1 MSARAAGLLLHPTS
15 LPGPFGV
22 GDLGPEASRFLE
34 WAQEAGATLWQV
46 LPLNPPGPGESP
58 YGGLSAFAGN
68 PLLIS
73 PERLAEEGL
82 LPAEALASAPNFSEG
97 RLDAGRARRWKTTIL
112 RQAWDRFRTDRP
124 RALVEAFEAF
134 RSSPEQSV
142 WLPDWALFAALA
154 RRHEDAGW
162 IHWPREVARREPAA
176 LEAAAR
182 ELSEEI
188 DRENFLQFLFDRQW
202 DRLRRDARGLGISL
216 VGDVPIYVSHHS
228 ADVWAN
234 RQLFALDAEGLPET
248 VAGVPPDYFS
258 RTGQLWG
265 YPLYRWDRM
274 AENGYAWWIARF
286 AAILRRVDL
295 VRVDH
300 FRGFASFWEVPA
312 SARTAIEGRWVPGPG
327 RAFFEALRQALGSLP
342 LIAEDLGLIT
352 DDVRELL
359 TATGIPGMKV
369 LQFAFS
375 EDDSPHAP
383 HRHVANEAVY
393 TGTHDND
400 TARGWFA
407 GLEAEQRQRALDYL
421 GGDGRQIEWDL
432 IRAAYQSVADRAMVP
447 LQDVLGLGSEGRM
460 NTPALA
466 GGNWC
471 WRARGADLTAERAA
485 RLRRLAELTGRGWSE
500 AQATSRHPEGRRP
513 EGSGHY
519 SP

>member
-22 GDLGPEASRFLE
+22 GDLGPEASRFIE
-34 WAQEAGATLWQV
+34 WAQAAGATLWQV

-68 PLLIS
+68 PLLVS
-73 PERLAEEGL
+73 PEALAQEGL
-82 LPAEALASAPNFSEG
+82 LPADALRSAPTFPEG
-97 RLDAGRARRWKTTIL
+97 RLDAGAARRWKEAVL
-112 RQAWDRFRTDRP
+112 RQSWERFRREKPAT
-124 RALVEAFEAF
+124 LVEAFEAF
-134 RSSPEQSV
+134 RSGGEQSA

-154 RRHEDAGW
+154 RRFEDAGW
-162 IHWPREVARREPAA
+162 IHWPPEISRRESAA
-176 LEAAAR
+176 LEEAGR
-182 ELSEEI
+182 ELSDEI
-188 DRENFLQFLFDRQW
+188 DYHAFLQFLFHRQW
-202 DRLRRDARGLGISL
+202 DRLRLEASRRGIAL

-228 ADVWAN
+228 ADVWAH
-234 RQLFALDAEGLPET
+234 RELFALDAAGLPET

-274 AENGYAWWIARF
+274 ERDGYSWWIARF

-300 FRGFASFWEVPA
+300 FRGFASYWEVPS
-312 SARTAIEGRWVPGPG
+312 SARTAVEGRWVPGPG
-327 RAFFEALRQALGSLP
+327 RALFEALRRALGSLP

-359 TATGIPGMKV
+359 ATTGIPGMKV

-383 HRHVANEAVY
+383 HRHVPNEVVY

-400 TARGWFA
+400 TARGWFE
-407 GLEAEQRQRALDYL
+407 GLAAEERQRALDYL
-421 GGDGRQIEWDL
+421 GTDGSRIAWDL
-432 IRAAYQSVADRAMVP
+432 IRAAYESVADRAIVP
-447 LQDVLGLGSEGRM
+447 LQDVLGLGSEARM
-460 NTPALA
+460 NVPALA
-466 GGNWC
+466 AGNWL
-471 WRARGADLTAERAA
+471 WRARREELTAERAES
-485 RLRRLAELTGRGWSE
+485 LRRLAELTGRALRRGGPS
-500 AQATSRHPEGRRP
+500 ATGD
-513 EGSGHY
+513 
-519 SP
+519 

>member
-1 MSARAAGLLLHPTS
+1 MSARAGGLLLHPTS

-34 WAQEAGATLWQV
+34 WAQAAGATLWQV

-73 PERLAEEGL
+73 PDALAQEEL
-82 LPAEALASAPNFSEG
+82 LPAEALRSAPTFPEG
-97 RLDAGRARRWKTTIL
+97 RLDAGAARRWKEAVL
-112 RQAWDRFRTDRP
+112 RQSWVRFRREKP
-124 RALVEAFEAF
+124 AALVEAFEAF
-134 RSSPEQSV
+134 RSGGEQST

-154 RRHEDAGW
+154 RRFEDAGW
-162 IHWPREVARREPAA
+162 IHWPREISRRESAA
-176 LEAAAR
+176 LEEAGR
-182 ELSEEI
+182 ELSDEI
-188 DRENFLQFLFDRQW
+188 DYHAFLQFLFHRQW
-202 DRLRRDARGLGISL
+202 DRLRLEAMRRGIAL

-228 ADVWAN
+228 ADVWAH
-234 RQLFALDAEGLPET
+234 RELFALDAAGLPET

-274 AENGYAWWIARF
+274 ERDGYSWWIARF

-300 FRGFASFWEVPA
+300 FRGFASYWEVPS
-312 SARTAIEGRWVPGPG
+312 SARTAVEGRWVPGPG
-327 RAFFEALRQALGSLP
+327 RSLFEALRRALGSLP

-359 TATGIPGMKV
+359 ATTGIPGMKV
-369 LQFAFS
+369 LQFAFV

-383 HRHVANEAVY
+383 HRHIANEVVY

-400 TARGWFA
+400 TARGWFE
-407 GLEAEQRQRALDYL
+407 GLASEERQRALDYL
-421 GGDGRQIEWDL
+421 GSDGRGIEWDL
-432 IRAAYQSVADRAMVP
+432 IRAAYESVADRAVVP
-447 LQDVLGLGSEGRM
+447 LQDVLGLGSEARM
-460 NTPALA
+460 NVPAEA
-466 GGNWC
+466 AGNWL
-471 WRARGADLTAERAA
+471 WRARSEEFTAERAA
-485 RLRRLAELTGRGWSE
+485 RLRRLADLTGRAFNRDGPS
-500 AQATSRHPEGRRP
+500 ATGA
-513 EGSGHY
+513 
-519 SP
+519 